1 MDAIELVWIE
11 IIQTKKKFPVRPE
24 DTEIIRN
31 FLKDND
37 SKDDGDPI
45 HDQATYLTKA
55 QRDELSLKHNVKAY
69 TIVQYL
75 GDAIFIPAGA
85 AHQVRNIFNCIKV
98 SPENV
103 TQCFKLTK
111 EFRKLP
117 HTHTNNEDIIQIKAT
132 TYHACKVAASVIMK
146 NESKRKRKLFFNIKL
161 INRDFLNDFNI
172 QFV

>member
-1 MDAIELVWIE
+1 M
-11 IIQTKKKFPVRPE
+11 
-24 DTEIIRN
+24 
-31 FLKDND
+31 
-37 SKDDGDPI
+37 
-45 HDQATYLTKA
+45 
-55 QRDELSLKHNVKAY
+55 
-69 TIVQYL
+69 

-85 AHQVRNIFNCIKV
+85 AHQVQNIFNCIKVALDFV

-146 NESKRKRKLFFNIKL
+146 NESKGKSFKKKIIFQHKIDYPRFFK
-161 INRDFLNDFNI
+161 
-172 QFV
+172 